1 MTPHRAAAPQAAPS
15 ALDDLAQHLRGY
27 GTALDEVCAAACR
40 DVLMSGAFADS
51 ELREAYSE
59 LWRLSEGKDLA
70 YDRPSIG
77 LHYALWYHLQRTH
90 TLTRVLAP
98 LLCDRRDPITIHDI
112 GCGTGATAWAAAI
125 MAAAMRDANRPVP
138 SIRVIGTDTS
148 PFMLDAGR
156 RLWHA
161 LCGRL
166 AVDRGLYEADQG
178 DWAAVPPEHR
188 HNDEGLVVGSY
199 LLNSSDDTY
208 LNEIESW
215 LTKAT
220 DRLAAG
226 QLLLVS
232 SPGKAHLVDKLAAS
246 PDWDRGPQEI
256 ELFDVLWSGSP
267 VAVAETRRRLLD
279 RIGEK
284 SPRPP
289 SWQPDSEPTC
299 RLLRRSAEQLP
310 GTAARVLT
318 ELNDEQD
325 YVAEPSER
333 LTALVGAAGSG
344 KSFVICERV
353 VRVLE
358 QATAIEPPRILV
370 TSFNKAMVDQL
381 AEWTI
386 ARIENSELRLR
397 LKQCGEHGE
406 GSRKLEVTKGDVRA
420 TVHFLNRDKL
430 PTRVWMTGHVGNPF
444 TRNGASDGPPSA
456 RHRPRATEPYLDR
469 DFLRKELELVLFGLE
484 ALDFGRYTDP
494 SQTPRI
500 GRKMPLTR
508 GQRVRVWREL
518 EAEYKSDSG
527 SVPFIRRRVEVYLY
541 NERRLAAGEQLH
553 LCDDYR
559 GLTHVFVD
567 EAQDM
572 TRADLK
578 LLAHTPPSP
587 KRLFIAGDSAQALH
601 TGGTSP
607 RPRISGTTWQNLALS
622 GSYRLPSLVCTALTP
637 LAEHIIESQPAAGD
651 PSGPQGTIPEVRRSA
666 VPGPRPVV
674 VDGADTDEMVRAM
687 RTMGSFAGR
696 ANGTWNVVYQRG
708 SPERICEVLEGA
720 DVPFNKISML
730 KKKGLEFPLVLLP
743 TNAMP
748 PDEETSPEWLYTA
761 LTRATSVVMLAA
773 CPPTNESVGRAL
785 ALLDS
790 EHLMFW
796 DDHARSAWDRLVAAA
811 RRVSIHQRV
820 SGSGAD
826 VARL

>member
-1 MTPHRAAAPQAAPS
+1 MTPHRAATS
-15 ALDDLAQHLRGY
+15 DLAQHLRGY

-40 DVLMSGAFADS
+40 DVLMSGDFAES
-51 ELREAYSE
+51 ELREAYSQ
-59 LWRLSEGKDLA
+59 LWRLSDGKDLA

-90 TLTRVLAP
+90 TLVRVLIP
-98 LLCDRRDPITIHDI
+98 LLCDRRDPITIHDM

-125 MAAAMRDANRPVP
+125 VAATMRDTNRPVP

-166 AVDRGLYEADQG
+166 AVDRGLYEADHG
-178 DWAAVPPEHR
+178 DWAALPPENGHS
-188 HNDEGLVVGSY
+188 DEGLVVCSY
-199 LLNSSDDTY
+199 LLNSSDDAY
-208 LNEIESW
+208 LSEIESW

-246 PDWDRGPQEI
+246 PDWDRGPQDI
-256 ELFDVLWSGSP
+256 ELFDVLWSGTP
-267 VAVAETRRRLLD
+267 AAVAEARRRLLD
-279 RIGEK
+279 RIGKK

-289 SWQPDSEPTC
+289 SWQPDHEPTC

-310 GTAARVLT
+310 ATAARVFT

-325 YVAEPSER
+325 DVAEPSER

-344 KSFVICERV
+344 KSLVICERV

-397 LKQCGEHGE
+397 LKQRGERGE
-406 GSRKLEVTKGDVRA
+406 GSRELRVTKGDVQS
-420 TVHFLNRDKL
+420 TVHFVNRDKL

-444 TRNGASDGPPSA
+444 TRNSASDGPPSA
-456 RHRPRATEPYLDR
+456 RHRARATEPYLKD
-469 DFLRKELELVLFGLE
+469 DFLVEELELVLFGLE
-484 ALDFGRYTDP
+484 ALDFDRYTGP
-494 SQTPRI
+494 SQTRRI
-500 GRKMPLTR
+500 GRKTRLSR
-508 GQRVRVWREL
+508 GQRVRLWRAL
-518 EAEYKSDSG
+518 EAEYESDSG
-527 SVPFIRRRVEVYLY
+527 SVPFIRRRIEAYLH
-541 NERRLAAGEQLH
+541 NEPRLAAGDRLH
-553 LCDDYR
+553 LREGYR
-559 GLTHVFVD
+559 GLTHVLVD

-572 TRADLK
+572 TRADLR
-578 LLAHTPPSP
+578 LLAHTPSSP
-587 KRLFIAGDSAQALH
+587 RRLFVAGDSAQALH

-607 RPRISGTTWQNLALS
+607 RPRISGTAWQIRVLS
-622 GSYRLPSLVCTALTP
+622 GSYRLPSLVCTALAP
-637 LAEHIIESQPAAGD
+637 LAENIIQSQPATGD
-651 PSGPQGTIPEVRRSA
+651 ASGPHGIIPDVRRSA

-674 VDGADTDEMVRAM
+674 VDGADPDEMVRAM
-687 RTMGSFAGR
+687 RTMSRLAGPDDDI
-696 ANGTWNVVYQRG
+696 WNVVYERG
-708 SPERICEVLEGA
+708 SPERIYEEVERAG
-720 DVPFNKISML
+720 VPRKRVSML
-730 KKKGLEFPLVLLP
+730 KKKGLEFPLVLFP
-743 TNAMP
+743 TNVMP
-748 PDEETSPEWLYTA
+748 PYEETSLEWLYTA
-761 LTRATSVVMLAA
+761 LTRATSVMMLAA
-773 CPPTNESVGRAL
+773 CPSTNESVAQAL

-790 EHLMFW
+790 DHLMFW
-796 DDHARSAWDRLVAAA
+796 DDHARSAWDRLVAA
-811 RRVSIHQRV
+811 
-820 SGSGAD
+820 D
-826 VARL
+826 